1 MSLSKEKMFRADTS
15 GISRSILIFKD
26 FKIDEL
32 RWLRRLVLCYAARYA
47 GFISTFY
54 TAPHPRYF
62 LLMISYMESNSF
74 FFLRRIPFRLP
85 QAVSMP
91 AHKHSALFPS
101 PSRSPQSSC
110 ARLLLPHTSSSL
122 LLQLGGVVARPT
134 LSASK
139 NSVMTNVCCRVP

>member
-74 FFLRRIPFRLP
+74 FFYGGFLFVYRKLFLCQRTSIQRSFPVLP
-85 QAVSMP
+85 VHRSRV
-91 AHKHSALFPS
+91 AHAFYF
-101 PSRSPQSSC
+101 
-110 ARLLLPHTSSSL
+110 
-122 LLQLGGVVARPT
+122 PT
-134 LSASK
+134 LRAPCYCSWVALLHGLLYLPLK
-139 NSVMTNVCCRVP
+139 IV